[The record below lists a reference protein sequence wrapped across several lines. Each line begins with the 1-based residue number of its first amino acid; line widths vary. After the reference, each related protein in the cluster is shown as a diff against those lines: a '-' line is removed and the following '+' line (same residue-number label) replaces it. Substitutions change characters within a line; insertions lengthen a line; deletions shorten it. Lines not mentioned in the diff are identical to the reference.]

1 MRSSNLWTSSCKFC
15 IDSLRNA
22 ELTNNND
29 SIPSTITEKFTQSI
43 RAIQAER
50 ASNKLKKAKEKV
62 GTSKLL
68 TPVDGYTSRFQYNG
82 YLKSKRWQY
91 YDDERLGAYGP
102 ETEEQYNYRLLKK
115 QKFCVLMGFA
125 GGNYYGMQY
134 NKGVHTIEGV
144 LLDAMVKNRW
154 ILSEHI
160 QKPWLI
166 AFDRGSRTDR
176 GVSAARM
183 NISLTLRKCD
193 Y

>member
-1 MRSSNLWTSSCKFC
+1 M
-15 IDSLRNA
+15 DSV
-22 ELTNNND
+22 EPTNDNE
-29 SIPSTITEKFTQSI
+29 PTVTPKTITEKFTESI
-43 RAIQAER
+43 RTIEAER
-50 ASNKLKKAKEKV
+50 ALNKLKKAKEKI

-68 TPVDGYTSRFQYNG
+68 TPADNYTSRFQYNG

-115 QKFCVLMGFA
+115 QKFCVLLGFE
-125 GGNYYGMQY
+125 GGSYFGMQY

-154 ILSEHI
+154 VLSEHI
-160 QKPWLI
+160 QKPWLV
-166 AFDRGSRTDR
+166 AFERGSRTDR

-183 NISLTLRKCD
+183 NISLTLREYD
-193 Y
+193 FQQLFPSEP